1 MRRIAIFIVAYL
13 LWCGLAWPYDQ
24 NHIAA
29 DGTGTA
35 WDTGSLLLGLGV
47 ALLVAILFGGALT
60 NKPKNLFNPLHIFW
74 VIVYLPVFFYYCI
87 KANLQVVYLVLHPDM
102 PIKPGIVK
110 VKTKLTSESGVTAL
124 ANSITLTPGTLT
136 VDVVNDN
143 ELYVHWLVVE
153 SAEEDK
159 ATEIIVNR
167 FEYFLEKIFD

>member
-1 MRRIAIFIVAYL
+1 MRRLSVFIVSFL
-13 LWCGLAWPYDQ
+13 VWCGLVWPYNQ
-24 NHIAA
+24 A
-29 DGTGTA
+29 G
-35 WDTGSLLLGLGV
+35 WDVQSLLLGVGV
-47 ALLVAILFGGALT
+47 ALLVAILFGGAALT

-74 VIVYLPVFFYYCI
+74 VIVYVPVFFYYCL

-136 VDVVNDN
+136 VDVVNGN

-159 ATEIIVNR
+159 ATEIIVKR
-167 FEYFLEKIFD
+167 FEYFLERIFD